1 MYPLHSYLDAD
12 KDGRVTR
19 QEFYDMKTV
28 QILKIFF
35 DGLDVNRDGFV
46 ESNEARLESFL
57 RPAFLVGNITDEVFS
72 YLDLNKDG
80 ELSMWDVYDSL
91 CGGSNQGFCLDID
104 AEWLPDG
111 TLEENCENLFY
122 STEYRRVCKTLVT
135 TFIGSSFE
143 LDDIRVTLEDVQ
155 TTILRVFKFLATNPS
170 SNHIGLKDLVKGL
183 ATLGEPSQVTNSV
196 AQLLTPYVNTFPR
209 MILRSLVK
217 SSDRN
222 SDGGMDWEELE
233 GFGDFELVFLRWPE
247 MWEMVARSQ
256 MSNKDFSG
264 TSSSEN
270 ILRYFSK
277 PEVISRLVHNFL
289 FHEDVLF

>member
-1 MYPLHSYLDAD
+1 MHGSPALQVVCYYLTGNWWAPFGLAKELDSAFWPARREPFSFDRRGWWRDVWMYPLHSYLDAD
-12 KDGRVTR
+12 KDGRVTL

-35 DGLDVNRDGFV
+35 DGLDVNEDGFV

-122 STEYRRVCKTLVT
+122 SSEYRHGAMRRVHPDIQLNIQTRVCKTLVT

-143 LDDIRVTLEDVQ
+143 
-155 TTILRVFKFLATNPS
+155 
-170 SNHIGLKDLVKGL
+170 
-183 ATLGEPSQVTNSV
+183 
-196 AQLLTPYVNTFPR
+196 
-209 MILRSLVK
+209 
-217 SSDRN
+217 
-222 SDGGMDWEELE
+222 
-233 GFGDFELVFLRWPE
+233 
-247 MWEMVARSQ
+247 
-256 MSNKDFSG
+256 
-264 TSSSEN
+264 
-270 ILRYFSK
+270 
-277 PEVISRLVHNFL
+277 
-289 FHEDVLF
+289 

>member
-1 MYPLHSYLDAD
+1 MHGSPALQVVCYYLTGNWWAPFGLAKVLDSAFWPARREPFSFDRRGWWRDVWMYPLHSYLDAD
-12 KDGRVTR
+12 KDGRVTL

-35 DGLDVNRDGFV
+35 DGLDVNEDGFV

-104 AEWLPDG
+104 TEWLPDG

-122 STEYRRVCKTLVT
+122 SSEYRHGAMRRVHPDIQLNIQTRVCKTLVT

-143 LDDIRVTLEDVQ
+143 
-155 TTILRVFKFLATNPS
+155 
-170 SNHIGLKDLVKGL
+170 
-183 ATLGEPSQVTNSV
+183 
-196 AQLLTPYVNTFPR
+196 
-209 MILRSLVK
+209 
-217 SSDRN
+217 
-222 SDGGMDWEELE
+222 
-233 GFGDFELVFLRWPE
+233 
-247 MWEMVARSQ
+247 
-256 MSNKDFSG
+256 
-264 TSSSEN
+264 
-270 ILRYFSK
+270 
-277 PEVISRLVHNFL
+277 
-289 FHEDVLF
+289 

>member
-1 MYPLHSYLDAD
+1 MRRDVWIYPLHSYLDAD

-35 DGLDVNRDGFV
+35 DGLDVNGDGFV

-57 RPAFLVGNITDEVFS
+57 RPAFLVGNISDEVFS

-143 LDDIRVTLEDVQ
+143 
-155 TTILRVFKFLATNPS
+155 
-170 SNHIGLKDLVKGL
+170 
-183 ATLGEPSQVTNSV
+183 
-196 AQLLTPYVNTFPR
+196 
-209 MILRSLVK
+209 
-217 SSDRN
+217 
-222 SDGGMDWEELE
+222 W
-233 GFGDFELVFLRWPE
+233 
-247 MWEMVARSQ
+247 
-256 MSNKDFSG
+256 
-264 TSSSEN
+264 
-270 ILRYFSK
+270 
-277 PEVISRLVHNFL
+277 
-289 FHEDVLF
+289 VLFY